1 VITELDA
8 VLGIIEG
15 DQPKGLVIRSTKPS
29 GFIAGADINEF
40 RGATDPALVQAAI
53 GRANDVVNRLEAL
66 KAPTIAVI
74 HGFCLGGGLEIALAC
89 KWRIA
94 IDGAKFG
101 FPEVMLGLHPGLGGT
116 ARSTHLID
124 PLQAMTLGQDTRCPE
139 SKVAWSHRRG
149 YAGAPCPQ
157 RRQGRGFREA
167 EESAAGFEE
176 CDPEHRSGTPICGAP
191 DARTRRRKGA
201 SRSVAGASCVDRFMG
216 PPWRQPRGDDGG

>member
-1 VITELDA
+1 VIIELDV

-15 DQPKGLVIRSTKPS
+15 DQPKGLVFRSAKPS

-53 GRANDVVNRLEAL
+53 GRANAVVDRLEAL
-66 KAPTIAVI
+66 KVPTIAVI

-101 FPEVMLGLHPGLGGT
+101 FPEVMLGLHPGPWRNG
-116 ARSTHLID
+116 AVNASDRSVASHD
-124 PLQAMTLGQDTRCPE
+124 PDADGQDTRCPE
-139 SKVAWSHRRG
+139 SKVAWSHRRS

-167 EESAAGFEE
+167 EEPAAGFEGR
-176 CDPEHRSGTPICGAP
+176 DPEHRSGTPICGAP
-191 DARTRRRKGA
+191 DARAPKKRRLTISIR
-201 SRSVAGASCVDRFMG
+201 RLML
-216 PPWRQPRGDDGG
+216 

>member
-29 GFIAGADINEF
+29 GFIVGADINEF

-53 GRANDVVNRLEAL
+53 GRANAVVNRLED

-101 FPEVMLGLHPGLGGT
+101 FPEVMLWLHPGLGGT

-139 SKVAWSHRRG
+139 SKVAWSHFKAFCGERVGDSSTVEQRTLT
-149 YAGAPCPQ
+149 PSILVRIQVPQ
-157 RRQGRGFREA
+157 PVIPAFFGSISARA
-167 EESAAGFEE
+167 EK
-176 CDPEHRSGTPICGAP
+176 CDICGGWKSELVW
-191 DARTRRRKGA
+191 RTVFSSANSTDSLSPKEFK
-201 SRSVAGASCVDRFMG
+201 SLS
-216 PPWRQPRGDDGG
+216 

>member
-1 VITELDA
+1 MA
-8 VLGIIEG
+8 VLHKTKQAPLRRSFTAPMWSKYEAIINNKYVGPLCKLAASDE
-15 DQPKGLVIRSTKPS
+15 S
-29 GFIAGADINEF
+29 GGFT
-40 RGATDPALVQAAI
+40 TDPALVQEAI
-53 GRANDVVNRLEAL
+53 GRANAVVNRLEAL

-139 SKVAWSHRRG
+139 SKVAG
-149 YAGAPCPQ
+149 L
-157 RRQGRGFREA
+157 F
-167 EESAAGFEE
+167 
-176 CDPEHRSGTPICGAP
+176 
-191 DARTRRRKGA
+191 
-201 SRSVAGASCVDRFMG
+201 SRLVAGSGWGIVQR
-216 PPWRQPRGDDGG
+216 